1 MDAQFSLTRTWL
13 VFVLLYNSAQCL
25 RSGADAVLNLMIEG
39 IVTAAEHEAPPDE
52 DINWEQVNQNL
63 RFFRLANIG
72 AGAARVVSV
81 AILVWLFWWRK
92 VAFWAYCASVFVNF
106 TLLILSF
113 ESFWIA
119 ALDVVG
125 LAGFVALML
134 RIEPGSWE
142 LLD

>member
-25 RSGADAVLNLMIEG
+25 NAGATMVLL
-39 IVTAAEHEAPPDE
+39 IVGDRIVSTADDSAFQEAG
-52 DINWEQVNQNL
+52 VNRETVELTFQFGK
-63 RFFRLANIG
+63 FFAIG
-72 AGAARVVSV
+72 MGAARIASV

-92 VAFWAYCASVFVNF
+92 AAFWAYCTSVAINFVF
-106 TLLILSF
+106 CLWSGD
-113 ESFWIA
+113 SFWMAGI
-119 ALDVVG
+119 DVLG
-125 LAGFVALML
+125 LAGLLTLMI